1 MFGKILNA
9 TVSGLTAIP
18 FAFAAYHVCKNL
30 FADEKPAPEEKEG
43 QAPDEQSQ
51 DGAAQQKSA
60 ENVESEA
67 QAPVIISTMRMAL
80 EKLGQRSKSA
90 VAKPVVEMMLAT

>member
-1 MFGKILNA
+1 MQDLPGVA
-9 TVSGLTAIP
+9 AEGL
-18 FAFAAYHVCKNL
+18 
-30 FADEKPAPEEKEG
+30 
-43 QAPDEQSQ
+43 DEQQGPASFSPP
-51 DGAAQQKSA
+51 A
-60 ENVESEA
+60 VLPA